1 MRRLFWLGI
10 GLGVGVL
17 VVRKATRAAQ
27 AYTPAG
33 IAGGLSQSAGG
44 LVESVR
50 SFVEDVRIGMA
61 EREQEIHE
69 AFAHGEAFDDQFADL
84 REDPRIGDRE
94 IFPEEH
100 QR

>member
-10 GLGVGVL
+10 GVAVGVI
-17 VVRKATRAAQ
+17 VVRKATRTAQ

-33 IAGGLSQSAGG
+33 IAGSVTESAGG
-44 LVESVR
+44 LVESLR
-50 SFVEDVRIGMA
+50 NFVEDVRIGMA
-61 EREQEIHE
+61 EREQEIHQ
-69 AFAHGEAFDDQFADL
+69 AFAQGETFDDQFAEL
-84 REDPRIGDRE
+84 REDPRIGDRD

>member
-10 GLGVGVL
+10 GVAVGVI
-17 VVRKATRAAQ
+17 VVRKATRTAQ

-33 IAGGLSQSAGG
+33 IASTVTQSAGG
-44 LVESVR
+44 LVESLR
-50 SFVEDVRIGMA
+50 SFVEDVRVGMA
-61 EREQEIHE
+61 EREQEIHQ
-69 AFAHGEAFDDQFADL
+69 AFAQGEMFDDQFADL
-84 REDPRIGDRE
+84 REDPRIGDRD

>member
-69 AFAHGEAFDDQFADL
+69 AFSRGEAFDDQFADL

>member
-1 MRRLFWLGI
+1 MKRLFWLGI
-10 GLGVGVL
+10 GVAVGVV
-17 VVRKATRAAQ
+17 VVRRATRTAQ

-33 IAGGLSQSAGG
+33 IASSLSESAGS

-50 SFVEDVRIGMA
+50 SFVEDVRVGMA
-61 EREQEIHE
+61 EREQEIHQ
-69 AFAHGEAFDDQFADL
+69 AFVQGEAFDDQFAEL
-84 REDPRIGDRE
+84 RESPRIGDRE

>member
-10 GLGVGVL
+10 GLAVGVL

-33 IAGGLSQSAGG
+33 IAGGLSESAGG

-50 SFVEDVRIGMA
+50 AFVDDVRISMA

-69 AFAHGEAFDDQFADL
+69 AFARGEAYEDEFAEL

>member
-10 GLGVGVL
+10 GLAVGVV
-17 VVRKATRAAQ
+17 VVRKATRTAH

-33 IAGGLSQSAGG
+33 IASTVTESAGG
-44 LVESVR
+44 LAESLR
-50 SFVEDVRIGMA
+50 SFVEDVRIAMA

-69 AFAHGEAFDDQFADL
+69 AFAQGEAFDDQFAEL
-84 REDPRIGDRE
+84 REDPRIGDRA

>member
-10 GLGVGVL
+10 GLAVGVV
-17 VVRKATRAAQ
+17 VVRKATRTAQ

-33 IAGGLSQSAGG
+33 IAGGLSQSAGS
-44 LVESVR
+44 LVESLR
-50 SFVEDVRIGMA
+50 GFVEDVRIGMA

-69 AFAHGEAFDDQFADL
+69 AFARGEAFDDQFAEL

>member
-10 GLGVGVL
+10 GVAVGVI
-17 VVRKATRAAQ
+17 VVRKATRTAQ

-33 IAGGLSQSAGG
+33 IANSVTESAGG
-44 LVESVR
+44 LVESLR
-50 SFVEDVRIGMA
+50 SFVEDVRVGMA
-61 EREQEIHE
+61 EREQEIHQ
-69 AFAHGEAFDDQFADL
+69 AFAQGEAFDDKFADL

>member
-1 MRRLFWLGI
+1 M
-10 GLGVGVL
+10 V
-17 VVRKATRAAQ
+17 VVRKATQAAH

-44 LVESVR
+44 LVESLR

-69 AFAHGEAFDDQFADL
+69 AFARGEAFDDQFAEL

>member
-10 GLGVGVL
+10 GVAVGVV
-17 VVRKATRAAQ
+17 VVRKATRTAQ

-33 IAGGLSQSAGG
+33 IASTVTESAGG
-44 LVESVR
+44 LLESLR
-50 SFVEDVRIGMA
+50 SFVEDVRVGMA
-61 EREQEIHE
+61 DREQEIHQ
-69 AFAHGEAFDDQFADL
+69 AFAQGVAFDDQYADL
-84 REDPRIGDRE
+84 REDPRIGDRD

>member
-10 GLGVGVL
+10 GVAVGVI
-17 VVRKATRAAQ
+17 VVRKATRTAQ

-33 IAGGLSQSAGG
+33 IASSLTESAGG
-44 LVESVR
+44 LVESLR
-50 SFVEDVRIGMA
+50 SFVEDVRVGMA
-61 EREQEIHE
+61 EREQEIHQ
-69 AFAHGEAFDDQFADL
+69 AFARGEAFDDQFAEL

>member
-10 GLGVGVL
+10 GLAVGVV
-17 VVRKATRAAQ
+17 VVRKATRTAQ

-33 IAGGLSQSAGG
+33 IAGGLSRSAAG
-44 LVESVR
+44 LADSVR
-50 SFVEDVRIGMA
+50 SFVDDVRIGMA
-61 EREQEIHE
+61 EREHEIHE
-69 AFAHGEAFDDQFADL
+69 AFARGEAFDDQFADL
-84 REDPRIGDRE
+84 RDEPRIGDRE

>member
-10 GLGVGVL
+10 GVAVGVV
-17 VVRKATRAAQ
+17 VVRRVTRTAQ

-33 IAGGLSQSAGG
+33 IASTLSESAGG
-44 LVESVR
+44 LVESLR
-50 SFVEDVRIGMA
+50 SFVEDVRVGMA
-61 EREQEIHE
+61 EREQEIHQ
-69 AFAHGEAFDDQFADL
+69 AFAQGEAFDDQFADL

>member
-10 GLGVGVL
+10 GLAVGVV
-17 VVRKATRAAQ
+17 VVRKATRTAQ

-33 IAGGLSQSAGG
+33 IAGGLSQSASG
-44 LVESVR
+44 LVDSLR
-50 SFVEDVRIGMA
+50 GFVEDVRIGMA

-69 AFAHGEAFDDQFADL
+69 AFARGEAFDDQFAEL

-94 IFPEEH
+94 IFPEDR

>member
-10 GLGVGVL
+10 GLAVGVV
-17 VVRKATRAAQ
+17 VVRKATQTAH
-27 AYTPAG
+27 AYTPQG
-33 IAGGLSQSAGG
+33 IAGSLTESAGG
-44 LVESVR
+44 LLESLR

-69 AFAHGEAFDDQFADL
+69 AFARGEAFDDQFAEL

>member
-10 GLGVGVL
+10 GLAVGVV
-17 VVRKATRAAQ
+17 VVRKVTRTAQ

-33 IAGGLSQSAGG
+33 IASTVTESAGG
-44 LVESVR
+44 LVESLR
-50 SFVEDVRIGMA
+50 SFVEDVRVGMA
-61 EREQEIHE
+61 EREQEIHQ
-69 AFAHGEAFDDQFADL
+69 AFAQGEAFDDQFADL

>member
-10 GLGVGVL
+10 GVTVGVI
-17 VVRKATRAAQ
+17 VVRKATRTAQ
-27 AYTPAG
+27 SYTPAG
-33 IAGGLSQSAGG
+33 IASTLSESAGG
-44 LVESVR
+44 LVESLR

-61 EREQEIHE
+61 EREQEIHQ
-69 AFAHGEAFDDQFADL
+69 AFAQGEAFDDQFAEL

>member
-1 MRRLFWLGI
+1 MRRLFWLG
-10 GLGVGVL
+10 VGVAVGVV
-17 VVRKATRAAQ
+17 VVRRVTRTAQ

-33 IAGGLSQSAGG
+33 IASSLTESAGG
-44 LVESVR
+44 LVESLR
-50 SFVEDVRIGMA
+50 SFVEDVRVGMA
-61 EREQEIHE
+61 EREQEIHQ
-69 AFAHGEAFDDQFADL
+69 AFAQGEAFDDQFADL

>member
-10 GLGVGVL
+10 GLAVGVV
-17 VVRKATRAAQ
+17 VVRKATRTAQ

-33 IAGGLSQSAGG
+33 IASTLSESAGG
-44 LVESVR
+44 LVESLR

-61 EREQEIHE
+61 EREQEIHQ
-69 AFAHGEAFDDQFADL
+69 AFAQGEAFDDQFAEL

>member
-10 GLGVGVL
+10 GLAAGVL
-17 VVRKATRAAQ
+17 VVRKASRAAQ

-33 IAGGLSQSAGG
+33 IASGLSESAGG

-50 SFVEDVRIGMA
+50 GFLDDVRVGMA

-69 AFAHGEAFDDQFADL
+69 AFARGEAYDDQFAEL

-94 IFPEEH
+94 IFPEEY

>member
-10 GLGVGVL
+10 GVAVGVI
-17 VVRKATRAAQ
+17 VVRKATRTAQ

-33 IAGGLSQSAGG
+33 IASSVTESAGG
-44 LVESVR
+44 LVESLR
-50 SFVEDVRIGMA
+50 SFVEDVRVGMA
-61 EREQEIHE
+61 EREQEIHQ
-69 AFAHGEAFDDQFADL
+69 AFAQGEAFDDKFADL

>member
-10 GLGVGVL
+10 GVAVGVI
-17 VVRKATRAAQ
+17 VVRKATRTAQ

-33 IAGGLSQSAGG
+33 IASSLTESAGG
-44 LVESVR
+44 LVESLR
-50 SFVEDVRIGMA
+50 NFVEDVRVGMA
-61 EREQEIHE
+61 EREQEIHY
-69 AFAHGEAFDDQFADL
+69 AFAHGEAFDDKFADL

-100 QR
+100 ER

>member
-10 GLGVGVL
+10 GLAAGVL
-17 VVRKATRAAQ
+17 VVRKATRTAQ

-33 IAGGLSQSAGG
+33 IAGGLAQSAGG
-44 LVESVR
+44 LMESLR

-69 AFAHGEAFDDQFADL
+69 AFARGEAFDDQFAEL
-84 REDPRIGDRE
+84 REDPRLGDRE